1 MPVRAAVF
9 DMDGLLLDSEKIC
22 LESFLQACQSIG
34 YEPDLSIYYTV
45 IGCNP
50 QKTKQLLMQGYGADF
65 PFDEIKAIWSK
76 SYVEQAYDLPVPL
89 MKGARQLLDRLKAAN
104 YPIAVATS
112 TSHAL
117 ALTKLKNAQI
127 LAYFDV
133 VIGGDQVAKSKPFPD
148 IYLKAA
154 TEINQNPSDCY
165 AFEDSTNGVRAA
177 LSAGMQVIQ
186 VPDLIMP
193 NEEVRGWGHQI
204 VESLDNAVICL

>member
-1 MPVRAAVF
+1 MPVRAAIF

-22 LESFLQACQSIG
+22 LDTFLQACQRIG
-34 YEPDLSIYYTV
+34 FEPDLSVYYTV

-76 SYVEQAYDLPVPL
+76 SYVEQAYDIPVPL
-89 MKGARQLLDRLKAAN
+89 MKGVRQLLNRLKAAN

-117 ALTKLKNAQI
+117 ALTKLKNAHI

-154 TEINQNPSDCY
+154 TEINQNPGDCY

-177 LSAGMQVIQ
+177 LSAGMHVIQ

-204 VESLDNAVICL
+204 VESLDKAVISL

>member
-1 MPVRAAVF
+1 MRAAIF

-22 LESFLQACQSIG
+22 LDAFLQACQSIG
-34 YEPDLSIYYTV
+34 FEADLSIYYSV

-50 QKTKQLLMQGYGADF
+50 QKTKQLLMQGYGANF
-65 PFDEIKAIWSK
+65 PYDEIKAIWYK
-76 SYVEQAYDLPVPL
+76 SYVEQAYDMPVPL
-89 MKGARQLLDRLKAAN
+89 MKGVMQLLNRLKAAN

-112 TSHAL
+112 TSHSL

-127 LAYFDV
+127 FAYFDV

-154 TEINQNPSDCY
+154 TEIQQNPSDCY

-186 VPDLIMP
+186 VPDLIVP
-193 NEEVRGWGHQI
+193 TEEVLSWGHQI
-204 VESLDNAVICL
+204 AESLDKAVISL